1 MKDAKG
7 FTLTETLFCIL
18 ILSIL
23 AMLVLTGFKT
33 AHRSLDS
40 MAQKYRANALAEDLL
55 SVITEEIRYSQD
67 LTIEASENGSL
78 DVRLCYNS
86 DMYGENTILTI
97 DEAEP
102 DSSYGILTIISEE
115 KNGGSDPIR
124 PCYFLYDELWICPLD
139 DETTVFE
146 EDGDCIV
153 VSFGICNEAGEIV
166 STVENVYIR
175 MLNSDETTS
184 FYYNKNR
191 IDL

>member
-23 AMLVLTGFKT
+23 ALLILTGFKT

-40 MAQKYRANALAEDLL
+40 MAQQYRANALAEDLL

-78 DVRLCYNS
+78 DIRLCYNS
-86 DMYGENTILTI
+86 DMYGENTVLTI
-97 DEAEP
+97 DGPEP
-102 DSSYGILTIISEE
+102 DSSYGILTIISEK

-124 PCYFLYDELWICPLD
+124 PCYFLYDELWICPLN
-139 DETTVFE
+139 DETAVFE
-146 EDGDCIV
+146 EEGDCIV

-184 FYYNKNR
+184 FHYNKNR